1 MQRILEIHLSRRL
14 IKKYLVSIILKPVTI
29 LIQITKVKGVFK
41 CFPSVLLN
49 LIIFLGIDACFFLVF
64 QVLYYFIL
72 LTLRWRKQFS
82 LDPIFTTSTN
92 LPDSHMNFKLLKYSV
107 IFSSWWVFSQ
117 PLRKLNALTNI
128 TSHFVG
134 GEHCGEVTLGTK
146 HMLTVSFK
154 GGKSSHL
161 LRGDLIAH
169 LIAQFH
175 IVLSG
180 PSKNIKSHDI
190 LAKRWFEN
198 IVMTF

>member
-1 MQRILEIHLSRRL
+1 
-14 IKKYLVSIILKPVTI
+14 
-29 LIQITKVKGVFK
+29 
-41 CFPSVLLN
+41 
-49 LIIFLGIDACFFLVF
+49 
-64 QVLYYFIL
+64 
-72 LTLRWRKQFS
+72 
-82 LDPIFTTSTN
+82 
-92 LPDSHMNFKLLKYSV
+92 
-107 IFSSWWVFSQ
+107 
-117 PLRKLNALTNI
+117 
-128 TSHFVG
+128 
-134 GEHCGEVTLGTK
+134 
-146 HMLTVSFK
+146 MLTVSFK